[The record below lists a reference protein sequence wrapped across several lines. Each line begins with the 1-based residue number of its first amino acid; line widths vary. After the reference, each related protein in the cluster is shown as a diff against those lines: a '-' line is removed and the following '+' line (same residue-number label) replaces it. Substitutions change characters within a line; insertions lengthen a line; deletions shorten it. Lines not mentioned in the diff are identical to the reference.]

1 MKYVIKVSVHTLKN
15 NYCSMSKGSDKMLD
29 FVLLMMESSGFN
41 VPAPESYLAEQ
52 SKELL
57 PNPEVQS
64 VWLDLQ
70 IAMSKA
76 SPRDSI
82 NLIRMMILKYIP
94 LLDSVGNFRKFITED
109 NHKLLEFI
117 RENEKYRLSSD
128 EVMPESLMHDR
139 MRKLFDDEE

>member
-1 MKYVIKVSVHTLKN
+1 
-15 NYCSMSKGSDKMLD
+15 
-29 FVLLMMESSGFN
+29 
-41 VPAPESYLAEQ
+41 
-52 SKELL
+52 
-57 PNPEVQS
+57 
-64 VWLDLQ
+64 
-70 IAMSKA
+70 MSKA

-117 RENEKYRLSSD
+117 RENEKYRLSKD